1 MNHINDLFSKLK
13 SSFAAHSHK
22 KAAVI
27 LACAEQ
33 AKVNLEESQIEI
45 NGSYVKLTASSSA
58 KSAVFMRKAAILEAL
73 KGKTKPEI
81 LDIR

>member
-27 LACAEQ
+27 GVCLEK

-45 NGSYVKLTASSSA
+45 NGSYVKLSISSAA
-58 KSAVFMRKAAILEAL
+58 KSAIFMNKAAILEAL
-73 KGKTKPEI
+73 KGRTKPEI